1 MEFENG
7 NKLKGYLNNESKRLN
22 IHSNYAYT
30 YYFIRKF
37 LERLYRNNQDVFS
50 IKGSIAQLSH
60 TIKITRAITDVDM
73 TSYLD
78 TIDAAYLIEKE
89 ASKNEDAI
97 KFRVKDKFTTQ
108 NGTVN
113 FKILCNFDYIQH
125 MIKIDLK
132 KDESNDLVK
141 KGLPIVMKK
150 DTIFDISTIPLE
162 KHIATK
168 MYILLRNADK
178 SISVSKETRRL
189 KDFYDLH
196 FLLHTNYNEELVCKY
211 FEQICKERNDVNLEK
226 VDIELLDS
234 NFIKNNN
241 ELYLQDK
248 KRYGFNDIEFEQ
260 LVLEARDEISKRLR

>member
-7 NKLKGYLNNESKRLN
+7 NKLKGYLSNESKRLN

-37 LERLYRNNQDVFS
+37 LEKLYRNNQDVFS
-50 IKGSIAQLSH
+50 IKGSISQLSH
-60 TIKITRAITDVDM
+60 TVKITRAITDVDM
-73 TSYLD
+73 TSSLD
-78 TIDAAYLIEKE
+78 TIDSAYLIEKE
-89 ASKNEDAI
+89 ASRKDDAI
-97 KFRVKDKFTTQ
+97 KYRIKDKFITQ

-113 FKILCNFDYIQH
+113 FKIVCNFDYIQH

-141 KGLPIVMKK
+141 KQLPIIMKK

-196 FLLHTNYNEELVCKY
+196 FLLHTNFDEELVCKY
-211 FEQICKERNDVNLEK
+211 FDQICKERDDVNLEK
-226 VDIELLDS
+226 VDLELLNS
-234 NFIKNNN
+234 NFVQNNN

-248 KRYGFNDIEFEQ
+248 KRYGFNDIPFED
-260 LVLEARDEISKRLR
+260 LVYEARDEISKKLR